1 MQIFV
6 KKVENPNQE
15 FWIWKKKITNRQTEG
30 IYPSTV
36 SNVGS
41 GISAAIYQKDE
52 AGHVTQIAQLQ
63 LPDYEKLAEYYSAG
77 KEINLNYTYIDDFAW
92 LGDELPYEVESLP
105 YTEREGF
112 SARCA
117 LLNNPGEPAYFHIM
131 QSKLKKGDMDFSY
144 SGFFNLNL
152 DLCNLS
158 VEQGNLV
165 FDFARFD
172 HSNISVG
179 MIACGG
185 NPYFS
190 PEISFSYIKADTVKI
205 DTMLMSQS
213 LSLNFL
219 CAKTSNTTISLDP
232 LPTTFK
238 EICFVK
244 AAANTVTITNAEID
258 TVDIREAHIDSLTF
272 QRCKFLE
279 YAEIGGHIQEL
290 HIDDCINAAVWKL
303 SVPQAQTLTLSGT
316 INTGRICFTN
326 FVSAIPPLTAASSSD
341 PAQLLML
348 KENFRQTGEYENE
361 DICHLYFQRSKTK
374 CERNRLKKAGRYM
387 LDGISGYGT
396 KPFRMLLVILAVIV
410 LFGTLYYCAPFLSF
424 HGASTWL
431 EHIYAS
437 GITFFAVGYGDLFP
451 LNTIT
456 KMVSLA
462 GAFLGVTSTSYFLVL
477 LSRKIIH

>member
-1 MQIFV
+1 MVCSIRQIFV
-6 KKVENPNQE
+6 EKIENPNQE
-15 FWIWKKKITNRQTEG
+15 FWIWKKEITNRQTEG
-30 IYPSTV
+30 IYPS
-36 SNVGS
+36 
-41 GISAAIYQKDE
+41 AIYQKDE

-63 LPDYEKLAEYYSAG
+63 LPDYEKLVEYYSTG

-117 LLNNPGEPAYFHIM
+117 LLNNHGEPAYFHIM

-190 PEISFSYIKADTVKI
+190 PEISFRYIKADTVKI

-213 LSLNFL
+213 LFLDFL

-303 SVPQAQTLTLSGT
+303 SVPQAQILTLSGT
-316 INTGRICFTN
+316 INTGRICFTD
-326 FVSAIPPLTAASSSD
+326 FVSAIPPLTAASSGD

-462 GAFLGVTSTSYFLVL
+462 ETFLGVTSTSYFLVL
-477 LSRKIIH
+477 LSRKVLR